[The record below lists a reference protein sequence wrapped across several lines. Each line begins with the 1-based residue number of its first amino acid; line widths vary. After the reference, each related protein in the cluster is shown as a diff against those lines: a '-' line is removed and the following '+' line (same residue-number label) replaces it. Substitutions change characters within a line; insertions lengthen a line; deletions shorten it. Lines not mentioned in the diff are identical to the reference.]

1 VRPRLA
7 IIAGAASD
15 FRASVRRA
23 RAQRR
28 PRVARTVEPAVEPA
42 FEESADEVKRRLDET
57 HARLRSQI
65 PPRAD

>member
-23 RAQRR
+23 RARR
-28 PRVARTVEPAVEPA
+28 RTRVAPAPEQ
-42 FEESADEVKRRLDET
+42 ESADEVKRRLDET
-57 HARLRSQI
+57 RERLRSQI

>member
-1 VRPRLA
+1 MRPRLA

-23 RAQRR
+23 RDQRR
-28 PRVARTVEPAVEPA
+28 TRVAPAPEH
-42 FEESADEVKRRLDET
+42 ESAAEVKRRLDET
-57 HARLRSQI
+57 RERLRTQI

>member
-7 IIAGAASD
+7 ILAGAASD

-23 RAQRR
+23 RSQRR
-28 PRVARTVEPAVEPA
+28 TRVTPPPEAAVEH
-42 FEESADEVKRRLDET
+42 ESADEVKRRLDET
-57 HARLRSQI
+57 RARLRSQI